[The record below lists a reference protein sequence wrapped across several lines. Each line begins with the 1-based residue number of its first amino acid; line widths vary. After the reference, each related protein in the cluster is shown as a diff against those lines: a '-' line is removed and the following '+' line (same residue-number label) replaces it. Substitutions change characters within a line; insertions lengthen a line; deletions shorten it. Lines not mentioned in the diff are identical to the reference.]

1 MSLCLIFTLLFVAQ
15 SETPTFIA
23 PSQKSNVTITYKV
36 TDVQSD
42 VGEINIEFIP
52 APPNT
57 LIDEFSECMRGPDIG
72 CVLEGDSVWICRGV
86 HPSQYSKCRKF
97 DYDGDGDV
105 DFDDFAIFQNQY
117 IEPES
122 EALDFKSTGDRIMLV
137 YLNPL
142 DRRGYESL
150 PLIPTLNDE
159 FTAICLHGWS
169 WHRYP
174 DMFDDPEIQT
184 AMAAIKASGKKLL
197 IGRDLWPRWMPQAEK
212 DSWAT
217 SRALPFDDKWIREEL
232 EGAVAEK
239 KKYGAWATFIDV
251 EPYGQNRT
259 VDDGSEK
266 VFEGSRHMLKAHERT
281 HGWELAMTIH
291 ERRIF
296 AETLARVREDTGLS
310 YDFVY
315 PSTSGASDRYQWACR
330 EIGKYACNSK
340 CYYLKDITDR
350 VIMGSDPGYPRTVPV
365 WFSAVTNPSMTW
377 GNSTTL
383 DPDQVRHIW
392 SQWDQGKLLHP
403 ELKTFMVFSGTTL
416 QKAVLEAF
424 QRPSP

>member
-1 MSLCLIFTLLFVAQ
+1 MIFTLLFVAQ
-15 SETPTFIA
+15 SDAPTFIA

-42 VGEINIEFIP
+42 IGDIKIEFIP

-57 LIDEFSECMRGPDIG
+57 LIGDFSECMRGPDIG
-72 CVLEGDSVWICRGV
+72 CVPEADLVWICRGIS
-86 HPSQYSKCRKF
+86 PSQFSKCRKF
-97 DYDGDGDV
+97 DYDGDNDV
-105 DFDDFAIFQNQY
+105 DIKDFGVFQDQY
-117 IEPES
+117 IPGS
-122 EALDFKSTGDRIMLV
+122 ETLNFKPTGDRIMLV

-142 DRRGYESL
+142 DRRGYDSL

-174 DMFDDPEIQT
+174 DQFEDPVVLQ
-184 AMAAIKASGKKLL
+184 AMADIKASGKKLL
-197 IGRDLWPRWMPQAEK
+197 IGRDVWPRWIPQSEK

-217 SRALPFDDKWIREEL
+217 SRAMPFDDKWIREEL
-232 EGAVAEK
+232 EGIVAEK
-239 KKYGAWATFIDV
+239 EKYGAWATFTDL
-251 EPYGQNRT
+251 EPGGQERT
-259 VDDGSEK
+259 VDDGSER
-266 VFEGSRHMLKAHERT
+266 VYEGSRHMLKAHELT

-296 AETLARVREDTGLS
+296 AETLARVRTNTGLS

-315 PSTSGASDRYQWACR
+315 PSASGRSDSYAWACN
-330 EIGKYACNSK
+330 EIGTYGCNAT

-350 VIMGSDPGYPRTVPV
+350 VVMSSTSGYPPLVEV
-365 WFSAVTNPSMTW
+365 WFSAVTNPSMIW
-377 GNSTTL
+377 GASTTL
-383 DPDQVRHIW
+383 DPNQVRHIW
-392 SQWDQGKLLHP
+392 SQFDQGKVLHP
-403 ELKTFMVFSGTTL
+403 ELKTFMVFSGTTH

-424 QRPSP
+424 QQSSP